1 MLPGTILER
10 AHAIRLDKKALAGL
24 AGLSQKSVG
33 MTLREQSS
41 PRLNNLQAME
51 RALVADE
58 IRLRDYL
65 LTLHP
70 IETATGEHA
79 A

>member
-10 AHAIRLDKKALAGL
+10 AAAIRLDKKALAGM

-51 RALVADE
+51 AALVRE
-58 IRLRDYL
+58 ELRLRDHL
-65 LTLHP
+65 NSLHP
-70 IETATGEHA
+70 IEKSQGEA

>member
-10 AHAIRLDKKALAGL
+10 ASVIRLDKKALAGM

-51 RALVADE
+51 AALIRE
-58 IRLRDYL
+58 ELRLRDHL
-65 LTLHP
+65 NALHP
-70 IETATGEHA
+70 VTEAQMEKA
-79 A
+79 S